1 VIYLHKILPLFVLPV
16 GITLL
21 LMLAGLRMRRRWLI
35 WSGVAV
41 LWVSSTPAISRLAA
55 RATEGWAERGLASDA
70 PVADA
75 IVVLSEG
82 RVVAPGKAAVSG
94 WNGADRFFGGIEL
107 FKAGKSPLLV
117 FTGGAAPWEPN
128 ATPEGDVL
136 AGYAKEMG
144 VPEGQIL
151 KTPRVTNTAEEALA
165 VATLL
170 RGRFSGPTWRGD
182 APRVL
187 LVTSAFHMPRARM
200 LFERAGMSVIP
211 FPVDFKVPAGGTVSV
226 LAFLPTAGAL
236 AQTELA
242 MREWYGRLFYFVVR

>member
-21 LMLAGLRMRRRWLI
+21 LVLAGLRLHRRWLI

-41 LWVSSTPAISRLAA
+41 LWLSSTPFISALAV
-55 RATEGWAERGLASDA
+55 RATEGWAERGLATDA
-70 PVADA
+70 PKADA

-82 RVVAPGKAAVSG
+82 RVVAPGKAAVSEWG
-94 WNGADRFFGGIEL
+94 DADRFFGGVEL
-107 FKAGKSPLLV
+107 FNSRKSPLLV

-128 ATPEGDVL
+128 AALEGDIL
-136 AGYAKEMG
+136 AGYAKALG
-144 VPEGQIL
+144 VPDGQVL

-170 RGRFSGPTWRGD
+170 RGRFSGPTWRGG
-182 APRVL
+182 APRIL
-187 LVTSAFHMPRARM
+187 LVTSAFHMPRARV
-200 LFERAGMSVIP
+200 LFARAGLSVIP
-211 FPVDFKVPAGGTVSV
+211 FPVDFQVSAGGHMSV

-242 MREWYGRLFYFVVR
+242 MRELYGRLFYFFVR